1 MQIYLKFLAAS
12 ISFLLLYSCTET
24 IDIDFN
30 DFDNQYVIEANVST
44 AEAPL
49 ISITSI
55 INFDETNEFP
65 GVQGARVTL
74 TDDFG
79 NSDVLDELSAG
90 YFSKDGFIGQE
101 GRTYSLSVELDNEIF
116 SSVCTIPNQVML
128 DSISIE
134 KEEASIWSDVDAD
147 SIYNVFVY
155 FQDPIEVDNYYF
167 FVEYVNG
174 EQVRSFPMSDEYS
187 DGEYLDWELHTHDRE
202 LNVGDVVTVEM
213 RGITEDVFEYL
224 RDLDQDNGM
233 SATPTNPI
241 TNIQNATLGYFSA
254 HTSESLELIIEE

>member
-1 MQIYLKFLAAS
+1 MKIYIKLLVTS
-12 ISFLLLYSCTET
+12 VIFLLLYSCTET

-30 DFDNQYVIEANVST
+30 DFDSEYVIEANLST
-44 AEAPL
+44 AEAPVV
-49 ISITSI
+49 SITST
-55 INFDETNEFP
+55 INFDEPNEFP
-65 GVQGARVTL
+65 GVAGASVTIN
-74 TDDFG
+74 DDLG
-79 NSDVLDELSAG
+79 NSNVLDEIAAG
-90 YFSKDGFIGQE
+90 HFSKEGFIGQV
-101 GRTYSLSVELDNEIF
+101 GRTYSMTVELNGEQF
-116 SSVCTIPNQVML
+116 SSVCKIPNQVML
-128 DSISIE
+128 DSISFE

-155 FQDPIEVDNYYF
+155 FQDPIGEDNFYF

-202 LNVGDVVTVEM
+202 LNVGEVVTVEM
-213 RGITEDVFEYL
+213 RCISQDVYEYL

-241 TNIQNATLGYFSA
+241 TNIQNGTLGYFSA
-254 HTSESLELIIEE
+254 HTSERINYTIEE